1 MAGVEKFKVTVT
13 GVSSHAARPDL
24 GVDTVTAVTTMV
36 QNVQLLIS
44 RTVSPFETAVC
55 PLRTWMWAQLG
66 MCSQNQAILK
76 GPFVPLI
83 QVCKET

>member
-36 QNVQLLIS
+36 QNLQLLIS
-44 RTVSPFETAVC
+44 RTVSPFGNSC
-55 PLRTWMWAQLG
+55 
-66 MCSQNQAILK
+66 
-76 GPFVPLI
+76 FVHYAPGCGFNLECTPKI
-83 QVCKET
+83 RLF